1 MRPARGA
8 GRGIQSGARSGAQSA
23 ARGRGRGVAP
33 TLDALGA
40 QALARAL
47 CFEAPA
53 DTVLR
58 SFFREHP
65 ALGRRDRGEI
75 AEAVFDV
82 IRNRR
87 LYAHLAQSATG
98 PLEQRLLALS
108 QARRAGRLDIPALP
122 FAVRYSLPDW
132 LAEALLAGHGAARA
146 EVLAAALL
154 EGAPLD
160 LRVNTLKSNVA
171 AVLAALCADG
181 IEAQALPQAPNAL
194 RVTGKPALERSAAFV
209 AGWCEVQDVG
219 SQLLALLVAPRRGQ
233 IVVDLCAGA
242 GGKTLALAAA
252 MRSSGQVYAC
262 DVSAPRLLRMR
273 RRLERCGATNVQ
285 PMALADEHDA
295 RLHRLHGRADAV
307 LVDAPCTGTGTL
319 RRNPDLKW
327 RNGPA
332 EVARLAATQR
342 AIVAAGAAAGASGR
356 LPGLRDLQPAGAGE
370 RRAGGVVRGR
380 APGLGAPT
388 CRRSAAGAGRAAG
401 AASERRRPA
410 AAAPRSRRLRRIL
423 RGALGAPEAPG
434 SAARAADR
442 RVESDC
448 PPRRSLPCRI
458 SYLLTPARSALP
470 RDERASR

>member
-1 MRPARGA
+1 M
-8 GRGIQSGARSGAQSA
+8 
-23 ARGRGRGVAP
+23 AP
-33 TLDALGA
+33 TLGALGA

-87 LYAHLAQSATG
+87 LYAHLAQGATG

-122 FAVRYSLPDW
+122 FALRYSLPDW

-171 AVLAALCADG
+171 EVLASLRADG
-181 IEAQALPQAPNAL
+181 IEAQVLPQAPNAL
-194 RVTGKPALERSAAFV
+194 RVTGKPPLERSAAFV

-332 EVARLAATQR
+332 EVARLVATQR
-342 AIVAAGAAAGASGR
+342 AIVAAALPLVRPGGCLVYATCSLLAQENDEQVAWFEAAHPDWVRRNAAEVLQAQGAQLAPQASADGLLRLLPDRDGCDGFFAVRWERPKRSGR
-356 LPGLRDLQPAGAGE
+356 PLAPPAEG
-370 RRAGGVVRGR
+370 
-380 APGLGAPT
+380 
-388 CRRSAAGAGRAAG
+388 
-401 AASERRRPA
+401 
-410 AAAPRSRRLRRIL
+410 
-423 RGALGAPEAPG
+423 
-434 SAARAADR
+434 
-442 RVESDC
+442 
-448 PPRRSLPCRI
+448 
-458 SYLLTPARSALP
+458 
-470 RDERASR
+470 